1 MPAHSE
7 QPHADTS
14 NAVWY
19 LGLDFGT
26 TGISAVLLNY
36 STGQRYPIY
45 WSNNLGI
52 TDEELRVV
60 PSQFTTRSSGEK
72 LFRLPAVIYSG
83 SAASREGEAIHRV
96 SSVEQGE
103 APIVIGSLAS
113 TLANKQPGLFLQN
126 FKPYLNLGIPYY
138 CPKHHGW
145 EPTLQLSSQQL
156 VSLYWVRRALQALLA
171 TLSPQTASLDSM
183 ITVGAVDLE
192 SETLESALRHLEG
205 VILGYPA
212 TWGDTYHFNL
222 REAVLEAKLVRYPEQ
237 IFFLEDAIASILAG
251 LPSSNANAPKS
262 GSIPEGQQE
271 RNFSPILEQ
280 TNQPLTP
287 SPLSHWRG
295 GTLVI
300 NVGANTTEL
309 ALVDLPDDLEDLT
322 NRDFNLY
329 SLPYAG
335 NAIDLDIFCQLL
347 YPQMSLAQQQKLSL
361 DTHNL
366 ELPLPGQP
374 DPQKRD
380 RLTSLLQ
387 SSPLGRA
394 LLKATGYLKLI
405 LQHKDEF
412 TLKLGTDQWVVL
424 HSDLEARVIL
434 PFIQQLNQKLNTLL
448 IETGISEQGIYQVL
462 CIGGTG
468 VFATLQKWIQQKL
481 PLATLIQD
489 SDSPTGNWVAAGL
502 ATLPLYPQVLNRSQQ
517 QYSDYFLLLE
527 LLRAFPKDAD
537 DPANPPYSL
546 EEIMQHLERRG
557 LNTST
562 CYERLVRLL
571 EGQLPSGLVPSIEDD
586 SWLSQASKQN
596 LHYSMLTA
604 TPQLFSKE
612 GNQLYRPNCR
622 QHERL
627 RQYLDILLSRTHQKF
642 EEPLIVKLGTTEILH
657 HSH

>member
-7 QPHADTS
+7 QPEADTR

-19 LGLDFGT
+19 LGIDFGT

-45 WSNNLGI
+45 WSNNLEL
-52 TDEELRVV
+52 TDEELGVV
-60 PSQFTTRSSGEK
+60 HSQSTTRSSGEK

-83 SAASREGEAIHRV
+83 SAASREAIHHV
-96 SSVEQGE
+96 STVEQGE
-103 APIVIGSLAS
+103 VPIVVGSLAS
-113 TLANKQPGLFLQN
+113 ALANKQPGIFLEN
-126 FKPYLNLGIPYY
+126 FKLYLNLGIPYY
-138 CPKHHGW
+138 CPKRHDW

-171 TLSPQTASLDSM
+171 TLTPQSASPVSVM
-183 ITVGAVDLE
+183 TVGAVDLE
-192 SETLESALRHLEG
+192 SETLESALRQLDG

-212 TWGDTYHFNL
+212 AWGDTYHFNL
-222 REAVLEAKLVRYPEQ
+222 REALLEAKLVRYPEQ

-251 LPSSNANAPKS
+251 LPSSKADAPES
-262 GSIPEGQQE
+262 GSRGEGQQGSH
-271 RNFSPILEQ
+271 FSPILEQ
-280 TNQPLTP
+280 TNKLYTP

-300 NVGANTTEL
+300 NVGATTTEL
-309 ALVDLPDDLEDLT
+309 ALVDLPDDPEDLT

-335 NAIDLDIFCQLL
+335 NALDQDIFCQLL

-374 DPQKRD
+374 DQQKRD
-380 RLTSLLQ
+380 RLASLLQ
-387 SSPLGRA
+387 SFPLGQA
-394 LLKATGYLKLI
+394 LLKATEYLKLI

-462 CIGGTG
+462 CIGGTAG
-468 VFATLQKWIQQKL
+468 FATLQKWIQQKL

-489 SDSPTGNWVAAGL
+489 SDSPTGNWVATGL
-502 ATLPLYPQVLNRSQQ
+502 ATLPLYPQVFNRSQQ

-527 LLRAFPKDAD
+527 LLRAFPKNAD
-537 DPANPPYSL
+537 DPANPPYSV

-571 EGQLPSGLVPSIEDD
+571 EGELPPGLVPSIEDD

-596 LHYSMLTA
+596 LHYLMLTA

-612 GNQLYRPNCR
+612 GNQLYRPNC
-622 QHERL
+622 QLHERL
-627 RQYLDILLSRTHQKF
+627 RQYLDILLSETHQKF
-642 EEPLIVKLGTTEILH
+642 EEPLIVKLGTKDW
-657 HSH
+657 